1 MSITEL
7 FNLANRYTVCAA
19 QLIRQGKTQGAQ
31 VAHKMAI
38 ALRHRANEQMRK
50 AGIG

>member
-19 QLIRQGKTQGAQ
+19 QLAEQGKVCGAKA
-31 VAHKMAI
+31 AHDMAVR
-38 ALRHRANEQMRK
+38 LRRRAQEQMRK
-50 AGIG
+50 AAGK